1 MKAERNENR
10 PELCSIGFDM
20 NEIAKPVP
28 KKTVYLGVEVG
39 NSLDFFCLSFLCR
52 VTTLSGS
59 IHVVYAFQMGYAFI
73 KFHFH
78 IFLFMLLENVSSIK
92 RLLML
97 VRVDT
102 CACVHHADCTFI
114 LDVLTFTTFGSP

>member
-39 NSLDFFCLSFLCR
+39 NSLDFFASHFFVKSQLCL
-52 VTTLSGS
+52 
-59 IHVVYAFQMGYAFI
+59 VVY
-73 KFHFH
+73 
-78 IFLFMLLENVSSIK
+78 
-92 RLLML
+92 
-97 VRVDT
+97 T
-102 CACVHHADCTFI
+102 
-114 LDVLTFTTFGSP
+114 